1 MLNRQIEVSPEHP
14 LYRLSANIS
23 DPVSPGMIQI
33 DLSIRITDANPEPVT
48 EQQIVNALR
57 SFLNSVENVTVNVA
71 DRYDTVV
78 TSV

>member
-23 DPVSPGMIQI
+23 DPASPGMIQI